1 MEQLLLKRFCSRR
14 KLIFSLY
21 IVKFWKCGFSYMHFR
36 MLIFGWNPKIPIHI
50 FWPFTRY
57 HWVCHIQV
65 PMLIM
70 SITYMECTLQ
80 DKEFEYFRGLYDPL
94 FKICHAAKRPVA
106 VVEEGPQGP
115 DQFYEW
121 LQDWSNL
128 SFINLYIYHMQIM

>member
-1 MEQLLLKRFCSRR
+1 MD
-14 KLIFSLY
+14 
-21 IVKFWKCGFSYMHFR
+21 
-36 MLIFGWNPKIPIHI
+36 
-50 FWPFTRY
+50 
-57 HWVCHIQV
+57 IQV

-115 DQFYEW
+115 DQFYE
-121 LQDWSNL
+121 
-128 SFINLYIYHMQIM
+128 